1 MLKDI
6 DFMYVLLQSQ
16 APGPGRY
23 DSFKTKGDTGPSSTF
38 KSKVPRFAGKASVSY
53 ISNWLGD
60 YSRLSIEELTMYILQ
75 YTITVCSILI
85 EYP

>member
-1 MLKDI
+1 
-6 DFMYVLLQSQ
+6 MYVLLQSQ

-53 ISNWLGD
+53 ISN
-60 YSRLSIEELTMYILQ
+60 
-75 YTITVCSILI
+75 
-85 EYP
+85 